1 MKNKSK
7 KAKASFWSDGI
18 SDREFIMMISVATFF
33 FFAALGMSMSL
44 WMNISETYME
54 ILQMT
59 VPPLMTIIVSVFS
72 IEGVEKFAD
81 RKTKQ
86 EIGHLVDQKMDNSQD
101 QSEVAESVLD
111 DIQNTEDEIEDIV

>member
-7 KAKASFWSDGI
+7 KTKVNFWSDGI
-18 SDREFIMMISVATFF
+18 SDREFIMMVSVATFF

-44 WMNISETYME
+44 WMDISETYME

-86 EIGHLVDQKMDNSQD
+86 EIGHLVDQKIDNSQD